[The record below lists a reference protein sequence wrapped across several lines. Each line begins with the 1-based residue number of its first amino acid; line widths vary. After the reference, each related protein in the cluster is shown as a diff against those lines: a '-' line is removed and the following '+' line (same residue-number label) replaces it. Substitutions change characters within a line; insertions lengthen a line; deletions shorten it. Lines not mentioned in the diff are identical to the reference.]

1 MQGQMIGGMIGAAA
15 GNRTLTTAQPE
26 TRTPVAID
34 VVRFAELLANRAQS
48 LAERT
53 NVKLHPVMTADY
65 PRPCAENLKEQ
76 EYPPLFAELR
86 NNFQA
91 IAGALDTIEHAL
103 SRTEL

>member
-1 MQGQMIGGMIGAAA
+1 MQPKYANEAGCVAKQPLAADMV
-15 GNRTLTTAQPE
+15 N
-26 TRTPVAID
+26 
-34 VVRFAELLANRAQS
+34 FAEVLANRAQS

-53 NVKLHPVMTADY
+53 NGKLHPVMTADY
-65 PRPCAENLKEQ
+65 PRPCPENPKEQ
-76 EYPPLFAELR
+76 EYPPLFAALR